1 MEQFDAN
8 TYGVKPGERI
18 TLTTQL
24 LGLPPTAV
32 QVSQTM
38 VQGPDTDDGS
48 PTWSFTV
55 GTEDVYD
62 IDTEVSFVGAP
73 STASAVISVEGSN
86 GGGSFSLPKI
96 LPTST
101 EKGPI
106 IQFQV
111 DKS

>member
-1 MEQFDAN
+1 MEQFDTL
-8 TYGVKPGERI
+8 TYGVKPGEKI
-18 TLTTQL
+18 TLTTHL

-32 QVSQTM
+32 QVSDTM
-38 VQGPDTDDGS
+38 TQGPNTEDGS
-48 PTWSFTV
+48 PTWSFIV

-62 IDTEVSFVGAP
+62 IDTEVSFVDAP
-73 STASAVISVEGSN
+73 SSASAVITVEGSR
-86 GGGSFSLPKI
+86 GGGPFSLSKI
-96 LPTST
+96 LPTSA